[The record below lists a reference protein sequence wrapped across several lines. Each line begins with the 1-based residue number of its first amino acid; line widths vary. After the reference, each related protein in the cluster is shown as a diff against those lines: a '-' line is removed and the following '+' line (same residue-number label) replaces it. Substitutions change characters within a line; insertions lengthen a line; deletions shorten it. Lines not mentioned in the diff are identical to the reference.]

1 MYLSIPPPR
10 AWPAALPALLQA
22 SRADSTRA
30 GIAPVTLSGP
40 ELRTLLVIVA
50 CGAAGAL
57 AADLVADGG
66 RLDRWKQ
73 DAQGWTLGFLGKL
86 IVGSVAAVVAL
97 TLNPPEGSW
106 SLVGSALAA
115 GVGGEAILLAIV
127 ASRQAQGAEREA
139 EHQEDVKSRLAV
151 LAQTRL
157 YAMVDAHHAA
167 GGPARAGAPEGA
179 RAAEPDPAG
188 AAQLRVLEALADQF
202 SREIAMFAASPRT
215 RRAGTVRERVRAVLE
230 EVLGRDDV
238 EGLPLRELA
247 GHGRA
252 ALRAVADELAVEFPR
267 AQPPV
272 RPGDVKPG
280 HTLDTL
286 AAEIQGRLG

>member
-1 MYLSIPPPR
+1 MHLPIPPPHAR
-10 AWPAALPALLQA
+10 LAALPAILQGG
-22 SRADSTRA
+22 SADSARA
-30 GIAPVTLSGP
+30 GIGPVSLSAP

-97 TLNPPEGSW
+97 TLNPPEGAW

-127 ASRQAQGAEREA
+127 ASRQAQDAEREA

-151 LAQTRL
+151 LSQTRL

-167 GGPARAGAPEGA
+167 SGPARAAVA
-179 RAAEPDPAG
+179 DAAWAAEPEPGG
-188 AAQLRVLEALADQF
+188 AQTRVLEALADQF
-202 SREIAMFAASPRT
+202 SREIAMFASSPQT
-215 RRAGTVRERVRAVLE
+215 RRAGSVRDRVRTVLE
-230 EVLGRDDV
+230 EVLGRDGVD
-238 EGLPLRELA
+238 GPPLRELA

-252 ALRAVADELAVEFPR
+252 TLRAIANELAVEFPR